1 MMKKKMAFVDLTNYK
16 DWPMGGMLEYELAIL
31 KHLVQEYDVDIWGVS
46 VDGKANDFLLINGKQ
61 YPIHI
66 FGNAKT
72 KKKIIPNYWRGL
84 ELYLKRN
91 EFPRDYDVVYAHT
104 GSCII
109 AANKLVDRK
118 RTKLV
123 YHQHGLSHREAH
135 SLMINIQKP
144 GYWMAQKASELVF
157 VVSDVDSVGE
167 YAEEMKAKI
176 KTNAHYIA
184 VGSPLNLENF
194 CEDTVRNRIAERNGK
209 KAATFIYT
217 GRLDAWKNVRTLIET
232 MIIYVTECDSKAVLK
247 LVGTGNE
254 YDNLK
259 NAIEEHHLENNV
271 KLIGAVPHN
280 QIYELLQDSD
290 IFVIAS
296 NGEGVSV
303 SVLEAYASGLP
314 VVCFNV
320 PGLEWQVIDGVTG
333 VIAKERSVRDFYDA
347 MVLADTNRTQLAYN
361 CLEEAKKYDSQRIAG
376 KIIEEINRIMS
387 E

>member
-1 MMKKKMAFVDLTNYK
+1 MKRKIAFIDMTNFK

-31 KHLVQEYDVDIWGVS
+31 NHLVEEYDVDIWGVS
-46 VDGKANDFLLINGKQ
+46 VDGKVNDSLLINGKQ

-72 KKKIIPNYWRGL
+72 KKRIIPNYWRGL

-91 EFPRDYDVVYAHT
+91 EFPKYYDAIYAHT
-104 GSCII
+104 GSCVI
-109 AANKLVDRK
+109 AAEKIIDRS
-118 RTKLV
+118 RTKIV
-123 YHQHGLSHREAH
+123 YQQHGLSYLESH
-135 SLMINIQKP
+135 SLMTIIQKP
-144 GYWMAQKASELVF
+144 AYNMAQKASDLVF
-157 VVSDVDSVGE
+157 VVSDEETVE
-167 YAEEMKAKI
+167 KYAEEMKGKI
-176 KTNAHYIA
+176 KTNAHYVA
-184 VGSPLNLENF
+184 VGSPLNLETFN
-194 CEDTVRNRIAERNGK
+194 EEAVRNRIAERNGTR
-209 KAATFIYT
+209 AATFIYT
-217 GRLDAWKNVRTLIET
+217 GRLDAWKNVRALIDT
-232 MIIYVTECDSKAVLK
+232 MRIYVMECDSKAVLK
-247 LVGTGNE
+247 LVGAGNE

-259 NAIEEHHLENNV
+259 NAIEEHHLEKNV
-271 KLIGAVPHN
+271 QLLGAVPHN
-280 QIYELLQDSD
+280 QVYELLQDSD

-320 PGLEWQVIDGVTG
+320 PGLERQVIDGVTG
-333 VIAKERSVRDFYDA
+333 VIAKERSVRGFYDA

-361 CLEEAKKYDSQRIAG
+361 CLEEAKRYDSRKIAG